1 MNRKDL
7 KVGEI
12 YAFQTHKRD
21 SPSFRPTP
29 VRLVSLYDEIVLKTY
44 PDGSVRRGTGIIIEY
59 LDSERLTS
67 LGWNHFIC
75 KDPRYLWRTWADQVV
90 KSAADEIAWQEQ
102 RAAKRALEAEA
113 RAKNCEVWSE
123 IRTILGSVETDA
135 TFGWQFQSMPNATTP
150 VTAQELLRMFE
161 IVRERK

>member
-12 YAFQTHKRD
+12 YAFQTHRRD
-21 SPSFRPTP
+21 SPYFKPAP
-29 VRLVSLYDEIVLKTY
+29 VRIVSLYDEIVLKTY
-44 PDGSVRRGTGIIIEY
+44 SDGSVRRGTGIIIEY

-75 KDPRYLWRTWADQVV
+75 KDPRHLWRTWADQVV
-90 KSAADEIAWQEQ
+90 KSTADEVAWQEQ
-102 RAAKRALEAEA
+102 RAATRALEAEA

-135 TFGWQFQSMPNATTP
+135 RFGSWFQGTPNAETT
-150 VTAQELLRMFE
+150 VTAEELLQMFE
-161 IVRERK
+161 IVRRRT